1 MKVTNH
7 NYSMGTV
14 VIFWHVAQCSHV
26 VALFIIHNALH
37 LPITCGILDV
47 FLLCSSP
54 CLAISTALWYNSI
67 RLFFLAGNSVFWREI
82 PSVNIVSIASYK
94 MNHNAAIRKQ
104 MWFIFLIAIDYTFTN
119 PMIHFS
125 LK

>member
-1 MKVTNH
+1 MEYEVCLT
-7 NYSMGTV
+7 
-14 VIFWHVAQCSHV
+14 
-26 VALFIIHNALH
+26 LLH
-37 LPITCGILDV
+37 MASTENRTPNLLILSPTPYLLGHM
-47 FLLCSSP
+47 LLCCVVDASQNLLLP
-54 CLAISTALWYNSI
+54 VHQRKKENRYNSI
-67 RLFFLAGNSVFWREI
+67 RPGFLAGNSVFWREI

-104 MWFIFLIAIDYTFTN
+104 MWFIFLIAGDYTYTN

>member
-1 MKVTNH
+1 MTSVRVTLCAFRVDNMTILAES
-7 NYSMGTV
+7 Y
-14 VIFWHVAQCSHV
+14 IF
-26 VALFIIHNALH
+26 
-37 LPITCGILDV
+37 
-47 FLLCSSP
+47 
-54 CLAISTALWYNSI
+54 YY
-67 RLFFLAGNSVFWREI
+67 FFVEGSVGLGPLGRVFWRET

-104 MWFIFLIAIDYTFTN
+104 MWFIFLLAIDYTFTN